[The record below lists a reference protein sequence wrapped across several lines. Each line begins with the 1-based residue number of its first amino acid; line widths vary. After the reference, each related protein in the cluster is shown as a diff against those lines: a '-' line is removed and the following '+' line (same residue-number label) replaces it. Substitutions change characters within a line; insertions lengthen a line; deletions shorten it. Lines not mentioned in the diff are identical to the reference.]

1 MVFHLSPGGLWVPTE
16 GSTAHCAYFL
26 GPPAPRACSGFPPS
40 RERPQT
46 PRPAVGTAPGSNGC
60 RPVLLSRAAPLCGYG
75 REPPGLT
82 PRKAAVRVQG
92 AESCSTRGPRRLLD
106 GQHVSPSPPEAPP
119 WVRPSRSPGNT
130 RLRARRP
137 KRLVGQQNEGRT
149 AHRPG
154 ARVPVSDPMGPPSPS
169 RLSAQGP
176 PHDGAVLGPE
186 AGLAP
191 EPEPRR
197 ARLPYPQPL
206 RPRLRGCP
214 SESPTCRSTP
224 VPTSCPGG
232 GLAASCLSG
241 FRCFRAVTGEDGHRT
256 GPLSRAP
263 LTERSTLKVCSY
275 VSPFCSLPLT
285 AESYSVVWTDHVFSV
300 PPSAGGCSA
309 AMTFVHE

>member
-1 MVFHLSPGGLWVPTE
+1 MAEPTGWLRSLALSRRPTKPPPTHTAGLEAAETGLPDREVVGGEVFHLSPGGLWVPAE

-60 RPVLLSRAAPLCGYG
+60 RPVVLSRAAPLCGYG
-75 REPPGLT
+75 REPLGLT

-106 GQHVSPSPPEAPP
+106 GQHVSPSPPDAPP
-119 WVRPSRSPGNT
+119 WARPSRSPGNT

-137 KRLVGQQNEGRT
+137 KRLVGQENEGRT

-169 RLSAQGP
+169 RLSVQGP
-176 PHDGAVLGPE
+176 PHDGAVPGPG

-214 SESPTCRSTP
+214 SGSPTCRSTP

-232 GLAASCLSG
+232 GQVALFQGCHGSG
-241 FRCFRAVTGEDGHRT
+241 WPQD
-256 GPLSRAP
+256 
-263 LTERSTLKVCSY
+263 RSPELGS
-275 VSPFCSLPLT
+275 S
-285 AESYSVVWTDHVFSV
+285 H
-300 PPSAGGCSA
+300 
-309 AMTFVHE
+309 